1 MFKICLKI
9 TKRQHKINYFFAKLL
24 FKSIG
29 ILITLTEFNIY
40 KKNFLITKIHILRK
54 MFTSLHWNCD
64 TKTHVLFKIKN
75 LNYIF
80 TKSRIYS
87 NAKGVFS
94 IWIIKYIF
102 PITRL
107 LVQVSFHNKKFLLA
121 ARKCL
126 KCDWKGSSNQAE

>member
-40 KKNFLITKIHILRK
+40 KKKFLITKIHILRK

-107 LVQVSFHNKKFLLA
+107 LVQVSFHNKKFPLA
-121 ARKCL
+121 AG